1 MKSIFPSIKIIQA
14 AFFTVGAACMLTGC
28 GNRLPSLEEK
38 IDIVYEVQAQLQ
50 EETQEIDFRR
60 ESIVS
65 GHLFSGWSFPQA
77 LFTWADSK
85 ESRVLFN
92 DFNDPNDITIAVDCR
107 PAPPA
112 ALKTQRTVLGLN
124 KEKISS
130 FNILPGPI
138 RTYNLTLPAAML
150 TFGANMLHFRFAYQT
165 RPHDINPE
173 RKDRRSLAAAFQ
185 KICFD
190 RKVKD
195 GNEKGIIQVPD
206 SSFSYISRISKKC
219 RLRAVY
225 HNLRGTQSRI
235 EVLGPKGE
243 IHKSYSLNP
252 EKNEFD
258 RIIKVK
264 KPQLYT
270 IRFVTEGRGDSMT
283 VWPEIFLEKPA
294 PENNKGINLRKFSR
308 APDIFLYV
316 VDTLRAD
323 HVSCYGY
330 EKKTTP
336 HLDAFAEKNAL
347 YLNAF
352 SNASWTR
359 PSAACI
365 LTGLYP
371 KNHKTQ
377 LYGHSLPKDAVTLA
391 EVLESRNY
399 HNIAFVANASIG
411 KVFGFN
417 QGFHEYRELTD
428 IVPRSKHIQS
438 DTVNQH
444 VFTFLEDYIQRPD
457 RKPLFAVI
465 WTMDP
470 HGPYAP
476 DTDVEN
482 MFSID
487 EHQCIDTFD
496 TNLLPG
502 IRTGRVQPT
511 ASQIDFMRTRY
522 DQEIYFNDRSF
533 GLFLEKLKEL
543 NLYRDSSI
551 IFTSDHGEEFMD
563 HGSIDHGRSLYKEM
577 VHIPFAIKAD
587 GLSAGIHHER
597 IQLTD
602 VFPTILNLAGSP
614 VPDKINGISLFSLDD
629 PLRTLFFEERNDKL
643 DLTAVLDEEKKVIY
657 NKVPD
662 RRPSREYIPLFEIF
676 DLADQREQHAFPPA
690 GIDDL
695 YRIQQIFSYRHSKDL
710 AGWKEREIEIPPEVE
725 EKLKALGYIK

>member
-1 MKSIFPSIKIIQA
+1 MKKIIVAMKIIKITVFTA
-14 AFFTVGAACMLTGC
+14 AVSFILTGC
-28 GNRLPSLEEK
+28 ADRLPSFDET
-38 IDIVYEVQAQLQ
+38 IDIGREVKAQLQ
-50 EETQEIDFRR
+50 EETQKIDFRR
-60 ESIVS
+60 EFFTP
-65 GHLFSGWSFPQA
+65 GHLFSGWSFPQK
-77 LFTWADSK
+77 LLTWADSK
-85 ESRVLFN
+85 ESRLLFN
-92 DFNDPNDITIAVDCR
+92 DVNEPNDIIIAVDCR
-107 PAPPA
+107 PAPSA
-112 ALKTQRTVLGLN
+112 DLKTQRTTLGLN
-124 KEKISS
+124 NEKIFS
-130 FNILPGPI
+130 FPI
-138 RTYNLTLPAAML
+138 RAGSMRTYNLKLPAEKL
-150 TFGANMLHFRFAYQT
+150 VFGENSLHFRFTYQT
-165 RPHDINPE
+165 RPHDIDP
-173 RKDRRSLAAAFQ
+173 KRRDTRPLAAAFQ
-185 KICFD
+185 KIVFD

-195 GNEKGIIQVPD
+195 GNEKGIIQIPD
-206 SSFSYISRISKKC
+206 SAFSYISRIHKRC
-219 RLRAVY
+219 RLHVVY

-235 EVLGPKGE
+235 EVIGPEGKT
-243 IHKSYSLNP
+243 HKSYSLNP
-252 EKNEFD
+252 EKNEFH

-264 KPQLYT
+264 EPQLYT
-270 IRFVTEGRGDSMT
+270 FRFVTEGREDSMT
-283 VWPEIFLEKPA
+283 VWPEIVLEKPA
-294 PENNKGINLRKFSR
+294 SENKRGINLRKFSQ

-336 HLDAFAEKNAL
+336 HFDAFAEENAL

-377 LYGHSLPKDAVTLA
+377 LYGHSLPKEAVTLA
-391 EVLESRNY
+391 ELLEDRNY

-411 KVFGFN
+411 KVFGFHK
-417 QGFHEYRELTD
+417 GFHEYRELTD

-438 DTVNQH
+438 DAVNQH

-476 DTDVEN
+476 DEEVEH
-482 MFSID
+482 MFDID
-487 EHQCIDTFD
+487 EHQYINTFD
-496 TNLLPG
+496 ANLLPG
-502 IRTGRVQPT
+502 IRTGRIQPT
-511 ASQIDFMRTRY
+511 SSQMDFMRTRY

-533 GLFLEKLKEL
+533 GRFLEKLKEL
-543 NLYRDSSI
+543 GLYRDSSI

-587 GLSAGIHHER
+587 GIPSGIHRER

-602 VFPTILNLAGSP
+602 VFPTILNLSGTP
-614 VPDKINGISLFSLDD
+614 IPDNINGISLFTLND

-643 DLTAVLDEEKKVIY
+643 DLTAVLDAEKKVIY
-657 NKVPD
+657 NKIPD
-662 RRPSREYIPLFEIF
+662 RRPSREYVSLFEIF
-676 DLADQREQHAFPPA
+676 HLEDRKEQHAFPPA
-690 GIDDL
+690 GINDH
-695 YRIQQIFSYRHSKDL
+695 YRIQQIFSYRHSKNL
-710 AGWKEREIEIPPEVE
+710 SGWKEQEVEIPPEVE